1 MKEADSD
8 SVQPAQASL
17 SLTDLNSTGLNS
29 ASPNSAQ
36 RKKIYVMLASY
47 NGSNYIE
54 HQVDSILKQQK
65 ADVTVRISDDGSQD
79 GTFELLQKRYG
90 SLENVIITQRKKGL
104 GCAGNFMSMIYEA
117 PENYDY
123 YAFSDQDDVWAHDK
137 LIHAVEYV
145 REAEETGKPF
155 VYCSNRDECDSD
167 LNVLY
172 KNLPTDKMQ
181 SGKDITDKKYLLT
194 CGNLLGGNTSLFNR
208 KTLALLKEKPVSR
221 FPLGIYRDFWL
232 HMVVAYCGGTV
243 LFDLKYAGV
252 KRRLTCNNT
261 AGVNREK
268 KKIVSHIWNR
278 LWSNQSESRK
288 NIAKEFLSSYNENIS
303 EEDRKFLRMF
313 LQKSFRDRFCIAKMI
328 AEVPFRTWY
337 AKANSIF
344 KVLFGRY

>member
-17 SLTDLNSTGLNS
+17 SLTDLNSTGLNP

-47 NGSNYIE
+47 NGSNYIV

-65 ADVTVRISDDGSQD
+65 ADVTVRISDDGSTD
-79 GTFELLQKRYG
+79 GTFELLQKLYG
-90 SLENVIITQRKKGL
+90 NLENVIITQRKKGL

-172 KNLPTDKMQ
+172 KNLPTNKFQ

-194 CGNLLGGNTSLFNR
+194 GGNLLGGNTALFNR
-208 KTLALLKEKPVSR
+208 KTLALLKEKPVSK
-221 FPLGIYRDFWL
+221 FPPGIYHDFWL
-232 HMVVAYCGGTV
+232 HM
-243 LFDLKYAGV
+243 YAGV
-252 KRRLTCNNT
+252 RRRLTGDNT
-261 AGVNREK
+261 AGVNRKK
-268 KKIVSHIWNR
+268 KKIVSHILSR
-278 LWSNQSESRK
+278 LRSNKPSSYK
-288 NIAKEFLSSYNENIS
+288 NIAEEFLNDYGNSILK
-303 EEDRKFLRMF
+303 EDKEYLRLF
-313 LQKSFRDRFCIAKMI
+313 LQESFADRVCIAKMI
-328 AEVPFRTWY
+328 VAVPFRTWY
-337 AKANSIF
+337 AKCNAII

>member
-17 SLTDLNSTGLNS
+17 SLTDLNSTGLNP

-47 NGSNYIE
+47 NGSKYIE
-54 HQVDSILKQQK
+54 QQVDSILNQEKV
-65 ADVTVRISDDGSQD
+65 DVTVRISDDGSQD

-172 KNLPTDKMQ
+172 KCFPLD
-181 SGKDITDKKYLLT
+181 GRDITDKKYLMT
-194 CGNLLGGNTSLFNR
+194 GANRLGGNTALFNR
-208 KTLALLKEKPVSR
+208 KVLALLKKKHIIC
-221 FPLGIYRDFWL
+221 FPPEIYHDFWL
-232 HMVVAYCGGTV
+232 HMVTAYCGGIV
-243 LFDLKYAGV
+243 LFDFDYSGV
-252 KRRLTCNNT
+252 KRRLTASNT
-261 AGVNREK
+261 AGINLK
-268 KKIVSHIWNR
+268 KKKVVSHIWNR

-328 AEVPFRTWY
+328 AEVPFRTLY

>member
-8 SVQPAQASL
+8 SLQPAQASL
-17 SLTDLNSTGLNS
+17 SLTDLNSTGLNP
-29 ASPNSAQ
+29 ASSNSAQ

-47 NGSNYIE
+47 NGSKYIE
-54 HQVDSILKQQK
+54 QQVDSILNQEKV
-65 ADVTVRISDDGSQD
+65 DVTVRISDDGSTD

-117 PENYDY
+117 TENYDY
-123 YAFSDQDDVWAHDK
+123 YAFSDQDDVWAQDK

-221 FPLGIYRDFWL
+221 FPLGIYHDFWL

-252 KRRLTCNNT
+252 KRRLTGNNT

>member
-17 SLTDLNSTGLNS
+17 SLTDLNSTGLNP
-29 ASPNSAQ
+29 ASSNSAQ

-47 NGSNYIE
+47 NGSKYIE
-54 HQVDSILKQQK
+54 QQVDSILNQEKV
-65 ADVTVRISDDGSQD
+65 DVTVRISDDGSTD

-123 YAFSDQDDVWAHDK
+123 YAFSDQDDVWDVCK
-137 LIHAVEYV
+137 LIHAVEYI
-145 REAEETGKPF
+145 REAGKTGKPL

-172 KNLPTDKMQ
+172 KNLPTNKFQ

-194 CGNLLGGNTSLFNR
+194 GGNLLGGNTALFNR
-208 KTLALLKEKPVSR
+208 KTLALLKEKPVSK
-221 FPLGIYRDFWL
+221 FPPGIYHDFWL
-232 HMVVAYCGGTV
+232 HMVTAYCGGIV
-243 LFDLKYAGV
+243 LFDLNYAGV
-252 KRRLTCNNT
+252 RRRLTGDNT
-261 AGVNREK
+261 AGVNRKK
-268 KKIVSHIWNR
+268 KKIVSHILSR
-278 LWSNQSESRK
+278 LRSNKPSSYK
-288 NIAKEFLSSYNENIS
+288 NIAEEFLNDYGNSILKDDKEY
-303 EEDRKFLRMF
+303 LRLF
-313 LQKSFRDRFCIAKMI
+313 LQESFADRVCIAKMI
-328 AEVPFRTWY
+328 VAVPFRTWY
-337 AKANSIF
+337 AKCNAII

>member
-8 SVQPAQASL
+8 SLQPAQASL
-17 SLTDLNSTGLNS
+17 SLTDLNSTGLNP
-29 ASPNSAQ
+29 ASSNSAQ

-47 NGSNYIE
+47 NGSKYIE
-54 HQVDSILKQQK
+54 QQVDSILNQEKV
-65 ADVTVRISDDGSQD
+65 DVTVRISNDGSTD

-123 YAFSDQDDVWAHDK
+123 YAFSDQDDVWAQDK

-172 KNLPTDKMQ
+172 KNLPTNKFQ
-181 SGKDITDKKYLLT
+181 SGKDITDKKYLMT
-194 CGNLLGGNTSLFNR
+194 CGNLLGGNTSLFNK
-208 KTLALLKEKPVSR
+208 KTLVLLKEKPVAR
-221 FPLGIYRDFWL
+221 FPSGIYHDFWL
-232 HMVVAYCGGTV
+232 HMVMAYCGGIV
-243 LFDLKYAGV
+243 LFDLNYAGV
-252 KRRLTCNNT
+252 KRRLTGSNT

-268 KKIVSHIWNR
+268 KKIVSHILSGLRTNK
-278 LWSNQSESRK
+278 SSSYK
-288 NIAKEFLSSYNENIS
+288 NIVKVFIDDYGNSISKEDKEYLQ
-303 EEDRKFLRMF
+303 LF

-328 AEVPFRTWY
+328 AEVPLRTWY